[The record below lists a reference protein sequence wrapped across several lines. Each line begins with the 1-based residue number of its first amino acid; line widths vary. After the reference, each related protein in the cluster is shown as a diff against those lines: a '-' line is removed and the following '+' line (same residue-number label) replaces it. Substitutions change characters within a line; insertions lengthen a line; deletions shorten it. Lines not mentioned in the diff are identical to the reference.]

1 MPRFGPS
8 GIPSGF
14 KGKMEDLPEYLN
26 SMGFDAYE
34 YVCFKEIRIKE
45 GPSKNFRKKVEKYD
59 IYVAFHQPVEE
70 NIESLVML
78 NGIDLCIKKLK
89 KELKMAHSL
98 GASRFTLKMGGNS
111 IISRSLAFYVFK
123 EVVKGILNDAK
134 NFGILLALENRA
146 RVTEFGSI
154 WELLSL
160 CKEFDGVTIS
170 LDIPHLYAV
179 TDGKVEREEDFV
191 RIFNFLK
198 SKLGDDK
205 LENPLIYFYKVEFD
219 DFGEKEHVSLKDKR
233 HGPDYVSMVK
243 AIKVVGFDPILIC
256 SSPLNDFDCLYMK
269 EVFYKTRCSKIFG
282 HPHHL

>member
-14 KGKMEDLPEYLN
+14 KGKMEELPEYLN
-26 SMGFDAYE
+26 SVGFDAYE

-45 GPSKNFRKKVEKYD
+45 SSSKNFRKKAEEYD
-59 IYVAFHQPVEE
+59 IYVAFHQPVKEDIV
-70 NIESLVML
+70 NLALL
-78 NGIDLCIKKLK
+78 NGVDLCIKKLR

-98 GASRFTLKMGGNS
+98 GASRFTLKIGGNS
-111 IISRSLAFYVFK
+111 LISRSLAFYVFK
-123 EVVKGILNDAK
+123 EVVKGVLKDAK

-154 WELLSL
+154 WESLSL
-160 CKEFDGVTIS
+160 CREFDNLTIS

-179 TDGKVEREEDFV
+179 TDGKIEGEEDFV
-191 RIFNFLK
+191 WIFNFLK
-198 SKLGDDK
+198 SKLGNDK
-205 LENPLIYFYKVEFD
+205 LENPLIYFYKVDFD

-233 HGPDYVSMVK
+233 HGPDYVAMVK
-243 AIKVVGFDPILIC
+243 AIKAVNLDPTLIC

-269 EVFYKTRCSKIFG
+269 EVFYKT
-282 HPHHL
+282 